1 MNAIAPLYEYF
12 FDWNTYQDLLN
23 AVFNNFDYSKIGWS
37 ILVVNLITLTVFYK
51 LWDPISSSKLKWLV
65 SLIIISILSYV
76 ATSSILYNNVVI
88 IQHLGNGQSPDGDYF
103 IFQMSM
109 ISFMYSL
116 ITAFILSM
124 IPFRQLSTNNCK
136 NPF

>member
-23 AVFNNFDYSKIGWS
+23 AVFSNFDYSKIGWS

-51 LWDPISSSKLKWLV
+51 FWDPISASKLKWLI
-65 SLIIISILSYV
+65 SLLGIGILSYI
-76 ATSSILYNNVVI
+76 ATSSILYNNVEI
-88 IQHLGNGQSPDGDYF
+88 IQHLGSGQSPDGDYF

>member
-1 MNAIAPLYEYF
+1 MNAIAPGYEYF

-23 AVFNNFDYSKIGWS
+23 AVFINFDYSKIGWS
-37 ILVVNLITLTVFYK
+37 ILVVSLITLTVFYK

-65 SLIIISILSYV
+65 SLLGIGILSFV
-76 ATSSILYNNVVI
+76 ATSSILYNNVEI

-109 ISFMYSL
+109 ISFVYSV
-116 ITAFILSM
+116 IIAFVLSI
-124 IPFRQLSTNNCK
+124 IPFRQLSTNNSK